1 MGAAISALPR
11 AVGIVKRNPILL
23 LGAVVFGLIALV
35 GVAVSII
42 PLIGT
47 IIFQVLILPVG
58 LAGIVAMTDAGTAR
72 EDTSLGEFTGG
83 ISNYAGSMI
92 GAYGLMFLIQAAAGI
107 ALLIVFVFVLGVGL
121 FSAGMETGSEPGAF
135 LTSVG
140 LLTALVLLVVFLVL
154 FILALIQQF
163 LDVAVV
169 VGGEDAAG
177 ALSEATSLIT
187 GGPLSVLG
195 YSILRFVVLG
205 VAIGGPL
212 VLAFVIAG
220 AGLEQNTAAVLV
232 PAVLLLLVPF
242 PLGTAPGLAYHVAY
256 YRERRP
262 QAAPSPSST
271 RGGHAN
277 VVSPPSVDS

>member
-11 AVGIVKRNPILL
+11 AIGIVKRNPILL
-23 LGAVVFGLIALV
+23 LGAVVFGLITLV
-35 GVAVSII
+35 GIAVSII

-58 LAGIVAMTDAGTAR
+58 LAGIVAMTDVGTSR

-83 ISNYAGSMI
+83 ISNYAKSMI

-135 LTSVG
+135 LTGVG
-140 LLTALVLLVVFLVL
+140 LLTGLVLLVVFLVL
-154 FILALIQQF
+154 LALALIQQF

-169 VGGEDAAG
+169 VGGENATG

-212 VLAFVIAG
+212 VFAFVIAG
-220 AGLEQNTAAVLV
+220 AGLEQNTPAVLV
-232 PAVLLLLVPF
+232 PAVLLLLIAF
-242 PLGTAPGLAYHVAY
+242 PLGTALGFAYHVAY

-262 QAAPSPSST
+262 EAAPSSSSA
-271 RGGHAN
+271 GGGNAD